1 MIFKLSLKNI
11 TKSLKD
17 YSIYFFTLVV
27 AVSIFYIFN
36 SLEAQKSILILS
48 ETKQDMIQS
57 IIEIMNY
64 LSVFVSII
72 LGFLIIYSNNFIIK
86 RRKKEIGLYLT
97 LGMSKRKV
105 STMLVI
111 ETIVIGFFSLIV
123 GLILGVFISQGLS
136 ILTAKLFEADLSNY
150 TFVFSEK
157 ALYKTIIY
165 FGLIFVLVMIFNII
179 TLTKYK
185 LINLLTATKQNE
197 KVKFRNKYTV
207 TISFILAIVLIAYA
221 YYLLFQGTLFMMDKK
236 TLTMII
242 SGSLGT
248 LLFFYSLSGFILT
261 ITKKIKKIYYKDLN
275 MFNLKQINN
284 QINTSVI
291 STTIISLMLL
301 LTIGI
306 LACSVTMTNA
316 FNNDIEENNQQDFTI
331 YSHNRYI
338 EGEYTNL
345 NQIITNKY
353 FKQEV
358 KEYTKYDIYNIKNL
372 TTINM
377 MTDQDKQKLKKKYG
391 NLIELNIQVMVI
403 KQSDYNNI
411 MNIQNKPKINIKED
425 EYLETTNIDTLIEYL
440 TPFYKNKNKINI
452 NINNNY
458 LTPATKEIISIAPE
472 NSSSNNNTGII
483 VVNDKYLKNQK
494 PIQSI
499 IIGNYKDNN
508 KEKREQNFLKGL
520 TTDNQ
525 TLLITT
531 KIDMVT
537 QSLGLKVMLIYIG
550 LYLGIIFAISS
561 VTVLA
566 ITELSTSSDN
576 KERYKIL
583 KELGASNKMI
593 NKALFTQIA
602 IIFILP
608 LSVAIFH
615 ATVGLT
621 EINSLI
627 KMLADIKVGKS
638 LLLTSIFIVLIYG
651 GYFLAT
657 YKISKRIIKE

>member
-57 IIEIMNY
+57 IIVIMNY

-111 ETIVIGFFSLIV
+111 ETIVIGLFSLLV

-136 ILTAKLFEADLSNY
+136 ILTAKLFEVNLSNY

-197 KVKFRNKYTV
+197 KVKFRNKYTI

-221 YYLLFQGTLFMMDKK
+221 YHLLFQGTLFMMDKK

-377 MTDQDKQKLKKKYG
+377 MTDQDKQQLKKKYG
-391 NLIELNIQVMVI
+391 NLIELNTQVMVI
-403 KQSDYNNI
+403 KQIDYNNI

-440 TPFYKNKNKINI
+440 TPFYKKQNKI

-458 LTPATKEIISIAPE
+458 LKPATKEIIKLAPE

-483 VVNDKYLKNQK
+483 VINDKYLKNQK

-508 KEKREQNFLKGL
+508 KEKREQNFLKSL
-520 TTDNQ
+520 TTENQ
-525 TLLITT
+525 NLLITT

-537 QSLGLKVMLIYIG
+537 QSLGLKVMLIYVG

-561 VTVLA
+561 VTILA

-608 LSVAIFH
+608 LAVALFH
-615 ATVGLT
+615 AAVGLT

-627 KMLADIKVGKS
+627 KMLADIKIGKS

-657 YKISKRIIKE
+657 YKISKRIIKD

>member
-1 MIFKLSLKNI
+1 
-11 TKSLKD
+11 
-17 YSIYFFTLVV
+17 
-27 AVSIFYIFN
+27 
-36 SLEAQKSILILS
+36 
-48 ETKQDMIQS
+48 
-57 IIEIMNY
+57 
-64 LSVFVSII
+64 
-72 LGFLIIYSNNFIIK
+72 
-86 RRKKEIGLYLT
+86 
-97 LGMSKRKV
+97 
-105 STMLVI
+105 
-111 ETIVIGFFSLIV
+111 
-123 GLILGVFISQGLS
+123 
-136 ILTAKLFEADLSNY
+136 
-150 TFVFSEK
+150 
-157 ALYKTIIY
+157 
-165 FGLIFVLVMIFNII
+165 MIFNII

-197 KVKFRNKYTV
+197 KVKFRNKYTI

-221 YYLLFQGTLFMMDKK
+221 YHLLFQGTLFMMDKK

-377 MTDQDKQKLKKKYG
+377 MTDQDKQQLKKKYG
-391 NLIELNIQVMVI
+391 NLIELNTQVMVI

-440 TPFYKNKNKINI
+440 TPFYKKQNKI

-458 LTPATKEIISIAPE
+458 LKPATKEIIKLAPE

-483 VVNDKYLKNQK
+483 VINDKYLKNQK

-508 KEKREQNFLKGL
+508 KEKREQNFLKSL
-520 TTDNQ
+520 TTENQ
-525 TLLITT
+525 NLLITT

-537 QSLGLKVMLIYIG
+537 QSLGLKVMLIYVG

-561 VTVLA
+561 VTILA

-608 LSVAIFH
+608 LAVALFH
-615 ATVGLT
+615 AAVGLT

-627 KMLADIKVGKS
+627 KMLADIKIGKS

-657 YKISKRIIKE
+657 YKISKRIIKD

>member
-57 IIEIMNY
+57 IIAIMNY

-111 ETIVIGFFSLIV
+111 ETIVIGLFSLLV

-136 ILTAKLFEADLSNY
+136 ILTAKLFEVNLSNY
-150 TFVFSEK
+150 TFIFSEK

-165 FGLIFVLVMIFNII
+165 FGLIFILVMIFNII

-185 LINLLTATKQNE
+185 LINLLTANKQNE
-197 KVKFRNKYTV
+197 KVKFRNKYTI

-221 YYLLFQGTLFMMDKK
+221 YHLLFQGTLFMMDKK

-242 SGSLGT
+242 SGSIGT

-377 MTDQDKQKLKKKYG
+377 MTDQDKQQLKKKYG
-391 NLIELNIQVMVI
+391 NLIELNTQVMVI

-440 TPFYKNKNKINI
+440 TPFYKKQTKI

-458 LTPATKEIISIAPE
+458 LKPATKEIIRLAPE
-472 NSSSNNNTGII
+472 NSSSNNNTVII

-508 KEKREQNFLKGL
+508 KEKREQNFLKSL
-520 TTDNQ
+520 TTENQ
-525 TLLITT
+525 NLVIAT

-537 QSLGLKVMLIYIG
+537 QSLGLKVMLIYVG

-602 IIFILP
+602 IIFLLP
-608 LSVAIFH
+608 LGVALFH
-615 ATVGLT
+615 AAVGLT

-638 LLLTSIFIVLIYG
+638 LLLTSIFIVLVYG

-657 YKISKRIIKE
+657 YKISKRIIKD

>member
-57 IIEIMNY
+57 IIIIMNY

-105 STMLVI
+105 STMLAI
-111 ETIVIGFFSLIV
+111 ETIVIGLFSLLV

-136 ILTAKLFEADLSNY
+136 ILTAKLFEVNLSNY
-150 TFVFSEK
+150 TFIFSEK
-157 ALYKTIIY
+157 SLYKTIIY
-165 FGLIFVLVMIFNII
+165 FGLIFILVMIFNII

-185 LINLLTATKQNE
+185 LINLLTANKQNE

-207 TISFILAIVLIAYA
+207 TISFILAIALIAYA
-221 YYLLFQGTLFMMDKK
+221 YHLLFQETLFMMDKK
-236 TLTMII
+236 TLIMII
-242 SGSLGT
+242 SGSIGT

-306 LACSVTMTNA
+306 LACSVTMTNV
-316 FNNDIEENNQQDFTI
+316 FNNDIENNNKQDFTI

-338 EGEYTNL
+338 ENEYTDL
-345 NQIITNKY
+345 NQIINNKD
-353 FKQEV
+353 FQKEV
-358 KEYTKYDIYNIKNL
+358 KEYTKYDIYNIKNI
-372 TTINM
+372 TTTTM
-377 MTDQDKQKLKKKYG
+377 MTEKDKQKLKKKYG
-391 NLIELNIQVMVI
+391 NILELNTKVMFI
-403 KQSDYNNI
+403 KQSDYNKI
-411 MNIQNKPKINIKED
+411 MNIQKEQPINIKEN

-440 TPFYKNKNKINI
+440 TPFYKNQNKINI
-452 NINNNY
+452 NDHY
-458 LTPATKEIISIAPE
+458 LKPATKEIINLAPE

-483 VVNDKYLKNQK
+483 VINDKYLKNQK
-494 PIQSI
+494 PVQTI

-525 TLLITT
+525 TLLIAT

-537 QSLGLKVMLIYIG
+537 QSLGLKVMLIYVG

-561 VTVLA
+561 VTILA

-583 KELGASNKMI
+583 KKLGASNKMI
-593 NKALFTQIA
+593 NKALFIQIV

-608 LSVAIFH
+608 LAVALFH
-615 ATVGLT
+615 AAVGLT
-621 EINSLI
+621 EINSLL
-627 KMLADIKVGKS
+627 KMFADIKIGKS

-657 YKISKRIIKE
+657 YKISKRIIK

>member
-57 IIEIMNY
+57 IIVIMNY

-111 ETIVIGFFSLIV
+111 ETIVIGLFSLLV

-150 TFVFSEK
+150 TFIFSEK

-165 FGLIFVLVMIFNII
+165 FGLIFILVMIFNII

-197 KVKFRNKYTV
+197 KVKFRNKYTI

-221 YYLLFQGTLFMMDKK
+221 YHLLFQGTLFMMDKK

-306 LACSVTMTNA
+306 LACSVTMTNV
-316 FNNDIEENNQQDFTI
+316 FNNDIENNNKQDFTI

-338 EGEYTNL
+338 ENEYTDL
-345 NQIITNKY
+345 NQIINNKD
-353 FKQEV
+353 FQKEV
-358 KEYTKYDIYNIKNL
+358 KEYTKYNIYNIKNI
-372 TTINM
+372 TTTTMI
-377 MTDQDKQKLKKKYG
+377 TEKDKQKLKKKYG
-391 NLIELNIQVMVI
+391 NILELNTKVMFI
-403 KQSDYNNI
+403 KQSDYNKI
-411 MNIQNKPKINIKED
+411 MNIQKEQPINIKEN

-440 TPFYKNKNKINI
+440 TPFYKNQNKINV
-452 NINNNY
+452 NNNY
-458 LTPATKEIISIAPE
+458 LKPATKEIINLAPE

-483 VVNDKYLKNQK
+483 VINDKYLKNQK
-494 PIQSI
+494 PIQTI

-508 KEKREQNFLKGL
+508 KEKREQNLLKSL
-520 TTDNQ
+520 TTENQ
-525 TLLITT
+525 NLLITT

-537 QSLGLKVMLIYIG
+537 QSLGLKVMLIYVG

-608 LSVAIFH
+608 LAVALFH
-615 ATVGLT
+615 AAVGLT

-627 KMLADIKVGKS
+627 KMLADIKIGKS

-657 YKISKRIIKE
+657 YKISKRIIKD

>member
-57 IIEIMNY
+57 IIVIMNY

-111 ETIVIGFFSLIV
+111 ETIVIGLFSLLV

-165 FGLIFVLVMIFNII
+165 FGLIFILVMIFNII

-197 KVKFRNKYTV
+197 KVKFRNKYTI

-221 YYLLFQGTLFMMDKK
+221 YHLLFQGTLFMMDKK

-377 MTDQDKQKLKKKYG
+377 MTDQDKQQLKKKYG
-391 NLIELNIQVMVI
+391 NLIELNTQVMVI

-440 TPFYKNKNKINI
+440 TPFYKKQNKI

-458 LTPATKEIISIAPE
+458 LKPATKEIIRLAPE

-494 PIQSI
+494 PIQTI

-508 KEKREQNFLKGL
+508 KEKREQNFLKSL
-520 TTDNQ
+520 TTENQ
-525 TLLITT
+525 NLLITT

-537 QSLGLKVMLIYIG
+537 QSLGLKVMLIYVG

-602 IIFILP
+602 IIFLLP
-608 LSVAIFH
+608 LGVALFHAIF
-615 ATVGLT
+615 GLT

-627 KMLADIKVGKS
+627 KMTADIKVEKS
-638 LLLTSIFIVLIYG
+638 LFLTSAFITLIYG

-657 YKISKRIIKE
+657 YKISKRIIKD

>member
-391 NLIELNIQVMVI
+391 NLIELNTQVMVI

-452 NINNNY
+452 NNNY
-458 LTPATKEIISIAPE
+458 LKPATKEIISLAPE

>member
-1 MIFKLSLKNI
+1 
-11 TKSLKD
+11 
-17 YSIYFFTLVV
+17 
-27 AVSIFYIFN
+27 
-36 SLEAQKSILILS
+36 
-48 ETKQDMIQS
+48 
-57 IIEIMNY
+57 MNY

-111 ETIVIGFFSLIV
+111 ETIVIGLFSLIV
-123 GLILGVFISQGLS
+123 GLILGVFISQGQS
-136 ILTAKLFEADLSNY
+136 ILTAKLFEVNLSNY

-165 FGLIFVLVMIFNII
+165 FGLTFILVMIFNII

-197 KVKFRNKYTV
+197 KVRFRNKYTV

-221 YYLLFQGTLFMMDKK
+221 YHLLFQETLFMMDKK

-306 LACSVTMTNA
+306 LACSVTMTNV
-316 FNNDIEENNQQDFTI
+316 FNNDIENNNKQDFTM

-391 NLIELNIQVMVI
+391 NLIELNTQVMVI

-440 TPFYKNKNKINI
+440 TPFYKNQNKI

-458 LTPATKEIISIAPE
+458 LKPATKEIINLAPE

-483 VVNDKYLKNQK
+483 VINDKYLKNQK
-494 PIQSI
+494 PIQTI

-608 LSVAIFH
+608 LAVAIFH

-638 LLLTSIFIVLIYG
+638 LLLTSIFIVLVYG

-657 YKISKRIIKE
+657 YKISKRIIKD

>member
-57 IIEIMNY
+57 IIAIMNY
-64 LSVFVSII
+64 LSVFVSIV

-111 ETIVIGFFSLIV
+111 ETIVIGLFSLIV

-136 ILTAKLFEADLSNY
+136 ILTAKLFEVNLSNY
-150 TFVFSEK
+150 TFIFSEK

-165 FGLIFVLVMIFNII
+165 FGLIFILVMIFNII

-185 LINLLTATKQNE
+185 LINLLTANKQNE

-221 YYLLFQGTLFMMDKK
+221 YHLLFQGTLFMMDKK

-261 ITKKIKKIYYKDLN
+261 ITKKIKKVYYKDLN

-358 KEYTKYDIYNIKNL
+358 KEYTKYNIYNIKNL

-377 MTDQDKQKLKKKYG
+377 MTDQDKQQLKKKYG
-391 NLIELNIQVMVI
+391 NLIELNTQVMVI

-440 TPFYKNKNKINI
+440 TPFYKNQNKINI
-452 NINNNY
+452 NDNY
-458 LTPATKEIISIAPE
+458 LKPATKEIINLAPE

-508 KEKREQNFLKGL
+508 KEKREQNLLKSL
-520 TTDNQ
+520 TTENQ

-537 QSLGLKVMLIYIG
+537 QSLGLKVMLIYVG

-608 LSVAIFH
+608 LAVALFH
-615 ATVGLT
+615 AAVGLT

-627 KMLADIKVGKS
+627 KMLADIKIGKS

-657 YKISKRIIKE
+657 YKISKRIIKD

>member
-57 IIEIMNY
+57 IIVIMNY

-111 ETIVIGFFSLIV
+111 ETIVIGLFSLLV

-136 ILTAKLFEADLSNY
+136 ILTAKLFEVNLSNY
-150 TFVFSEK
+150 TFIFSEK

-165 FGLIFVLVMIFNII
+165 FGLIFILVMIFNII

-197 KVKFRNKYTV
+197 KVKFRNKYTI

-221 YYLLFQGTLFMMDKK
+221 YHLLFQGTLFMMDKK

-377 MTDQDKQKLKKKYG
+377 MTDQDKQQLKKKYG
-391 NLIELNIQVMVI
+391 NILELNTQVMVI

-440 TPFYKNKNKINI
+440 TPFYKKQNKI

-458 LTPATKEIISIAPE
+458 LKPATKEIIRLAPE

-483 VVNDKYLKNQK
+483 VINDKYLKNQK
-494 PIQSI
+494 PIQTI

-508 KEKREQNFLKGL
+508 KEKREQNFLKSL
-520 TTDNQ
+520 TTENQ
-525 TLLITT
+525 NLLITT

-537 QSLGLKVMLIYIG
+537 QSLGLKVMLIYVG

-608 LSVAIFH
+608 LAVALFH
-615 ATVGLT
+615 AAVGLT

-627 KMLADIKVGKS
+627 KMTADIKIGKS

-657 YKISKRIIKE
+657 YKISKRIIKD

>member
-57 IIEIMNY
+57 IIIIMNY

-111 ETIVIGFFSLIV
+111 ETIVIGLFSLLV

-136 ILTAKLFEADLSNY
+136 ILTAKLFEVNLSNY
-150 TFVFSEK
+150 TFIFSEK
-157 ALYKTIIY
+157 ALYKTIVY
-165 FGLIFVLVMIFNII
+165 FGLIFILVMVFNII

-185 LINLLTATKQNE
+185 LINLLTENKQNE

-207 TISFILAIVLIAYA
+207 TISFILSIGLISYA
-221 YYLLFQGTLFMMDKK
+221 YHLLFKGTLFMMDKK

-242 SGSLGT
+242 SGSIGT

-306 LACSVTMTNA
+306 LSCSVTLTNA
-316 FNNDIEENNQQDFTI
+316 FNNDIENNNKQDFTI

-338 EGEYTNL
+338 ENEYTDL
-345 NQIITNKY
+345 NQIINNKD
-353 FKQEV
+353 FQKEV
-358 KEYTKYDIYNIKNL
+358 KEYTKYDIYNIKNI
-372 TTINM
+372 TTTTM
-377 MTDQDKQKLKKKYG
+377 MTEKDKQKLKKKYG
-391 NLIELNIQVMVI
+391 NILELNTKVMFI

-411 MNIQNKPKINIKED
+411 INIQKEQPINIKEN

-440 TPFYKNKNKINI
+440 TPFYKNQNKINI
-452 NINNNY
+452 NGNY
-458 LTPATKEIISIAPE
+458 LKPATKEIINLAPE

-483 VVNDKYLKNQK
+483 VINDKYLKTQK
-494 PIQSI
+494 PVQTI

-508 KEKREQNFLKGL
+508 KEKREQNLLKSL
-520 TTDNQ
+520 TTENQ
-525 TLLITT
+525 NLLITT

-537 QSLGLKVMLIYIG
+537 QSLGLKVMLIYVG

-608 LSVAIFH
+608 LAVALFH
-615 ATVGLT
+615 AAVGLT

-627 KMLADIKVGKS
+627 KMLADIKIGKS

-657 YKISKRIIKE
+657 YKISKRIIKD

>member
-57 IIEIMNY
+57 IIVIMNY

-111 ETIVIGFFSLIV
+111 ETIVIGLFSLIV

-197 KVKFRNKYTV
+197 KVKFRNKYTI

-221 YYLLFQGTLFMMDKK
+221 YHLLFQGTLFMMDKK

-377 MTDQDKQKLKKKYG
+377 MTDQDKQQLKKKYG
-391 NLIELNIQVMVI
+391 NILELNTQVMVI

-411 MNIQNKPKINIKED
+411 MNIQNKPKINIKEN

-440 TPFYKNKNKINI
+440 TPFYKNQNKI

-458 LTPATKEIISIAPE
+458 LKPATKEIIRLAPE

-483 VVNDKYLKNQK
+483 VINDKYLKNQK

-508 KEKREQNFLKGL
+508 KEKREQNFLKSL
-520 TTDNQ
+520 TTENQ
-525 TLLITT
+525 NLLITT

-537 QSLGLKVMLIYIG
+537 QSLGLKVMLIYVG

-602 IIFILP
+602 IIFLLP
-608 LSVAIFH
+608 LGVALFHAIF
-615 ATVGLT
+615 GLT

-627 KMLADIKVGKS
+627 KMTADIKIGKS

-657 YKISKRIIKE
+657 YKISKRIIKD

>member
-57 IIEIMNY
+57 IIVIMNY

-111 ETIVIGFFSLIV
+111 ETIVIGLFSLLV

-136 ILTAKLFEADLSNY
+136 ILTAKLFEVNLSNY
-150 TFVFSEK
+150 TFIFSEK

-197 KVKFRNKYTV
+197 KVKFRNKYTI

-221 YYLLFQGTLFMMDKK
+221 YHLLFQGTLFMMDKK

-242 SGSLGT
+242 SGSIGT

-316 FNNDIEENNQQDFTI
+316 FNNDIEKNNKQDFTI

-377 MTDQDKQKLKKKYG
+377 MTDQDKQQLKKKYG
-391 NLIELNIQVMVI
+391 NLIELNTQVMVI

-440 TPFYKNKNKINI
+440 TPFYKKQNKI

-458 LTPATKEIISIAPE
+458 LKPATKEIINLAPE

-483 VVNDKYLKNQK
+483 VINDKYLKNQK
-494 PIQSI
+494 PVQTI

-508 KEKREQNFLKGL
+508 KEKREQNLLKSL
-520 TTDNQ
+520 TTENQ
-525 TLLITT
+525 NLLITT

-537 QSLGLKVMLIYIG
+537 QSLGLKVMLIYVG

-608 LSVAIFH
+608 LAVALFH

-627 KMLADIKVGKS
+627 KMLADIKIGKS
-638 LLLTSIFIVLIYG
+638 LLLTSIFIVLVYG

-657 YKISKRIIKE
+657 YKISKRIIKD

>member
-57 IIEIMNY
+57 IIAIMNY

-72 LGFLIIYSNNFIIK
+72 LGFLIIYSNNFIVK

-111 ETIVIGFFSLIV
+111 ETIIIGLFSLLV

-150 TFVFSEK
+150 TFIFSEK

-197 KVKFRNKYTV
+197 KVKFRNKYTI

-221 YYLLFQGTLFMMDKK
+221 YHLLFQGTLFMMDKK

-377 MTDQDKQKLKKKYG
+377 MTDQDKQQLKKKYG
-391 NLIELNIQVMVI
+391 NLIELNTQVMVI

-440 TPFYKNKNKINI
+440 TPFYKKQNKI

-458 LTPATKEIISIAPE
+458 LKPATKEIIRLAPE
-472 NSSSNNNTGII
+472 NSSSNNNTVII

-508 KEKREQNFLKGL
+508 KEKREQNFLKSL
-520 TTDNQ
+520 TTENQ
-525 TLLITT
+525 NLVIAT

-608 LSVAIFH
+608 LAVALFH
-615 ATVGLT
+615 AAVGLT

-627 KMLADIKVGKS
+627 KMLANIKVGKS
-638 LLLTSIFIVLIYG
+638 LLLTSIFIVLVYG

-657 YKISKRIIKE
+657 YKISKRIIKD

>member
-1 MIFKLSLKNI
+1 
-11 TKSLKD
+11 
-17 YSIYFFTLVV
+17 
-27 AVSIFYIFN
+27 
-36 SLEAQKSILILS
+36 
-48 ETKQDMIQS
+48 MIQS
-57 IIEIMNY
+57 IIVIMNY

-111 ETIVIGFFSLIV
+111 ETIVIGLFSLIV

-197 KVKFRNKYTV
+197 KVKFRNKYTI

-221 YYLLFQGTLFMMDKK
+221 YHLLFQGTLFMMDKK

-306 LACSVTMTNA
+306 LACSVTLTNA
-316 FNNDIEENNQQDFTI
+316 FNNDIENNNKQDFTI

-338 EGEYTNL
+338 ENEYTDL
-345 NQIITNKY
+345 NQIINNKD
-353 FKQEV
+353 FQKEV
-358 KEYTKYDIYNIKNL
+358 KEYTKYDIYNIKNI
-372 TTINM
+372 TTTTM
-377 MTDQDKQKLKKKYG
+377 MTEKDKQKLKKKYG
-391 NLIELNIQVMVI
+391 NILELNTKVMFI

-411 MNIQNKPKINIKED
+411 INIQKEQPINIKEN

-440 TPFYKNKNKINI
+440 TPFYKKQNKI

-458 LTPATKEIISIAPE
+458 LKPATKEIIRLAPE

-483 VVNDKYLKNQK
+483 VINDKYLKNQK
-494 PIQSI
+494 PIQTI

-508 KEKREQNFLKGL
+508 KEKREQNFLKSL
-520 TTDNQ
+520 TTENQ
-525 TLLITT
+525 NLLITT

-537 QSLGLKVMLIYIG
+537 QSLGLKVMLIYVG

-561 VTVLA
+561 VTILA

-608 LSVAIFH
+608 LAVALFH
-615 ATVGLT
+615 AAVGLT

-627 KMLADIKVGKS
+627 KMLADIKIGKS

-657 YKISKRIIKE
+657 YKISKRIIKD

>member
-57 IIEIMNY
+57 IIAIMNY

-111 ETIVIGFFSLIV
+111 ETIVIGLFSLIV

-165 FGLIFVLVMIFNII
+165 FGLTFILVMIFNII

-221 YYLLFQGTLFMMDKK
+221 YHLLFQGTLFMMDKK

-306 LACSVTMTNA
+306 LACSVTMTNV
-316 FNNDIEENNQQDFTI
+316 FNNDIENNNKQDFTI

-338 EGEYTNL
+338 EDEYTDL
-345 NQIITNKY
+345 NQIINNKD
-353 FKQEV
+353 FRKEV
-358 KEYTKYDIYNIKNL
+358 KEYTKYDIYNIKNI
-372 TTINM
+372 TTTTM
-377 MTDQDKQKLKKKYG
+377 MTEKDKQKLKKKYG
-391 NLIELNIQVMVI
+391 NILELNTKVMFI
-403 KQSDYNNI
+403 KQSDYNKI
-411 MNIQNKPKINIKED
+411 MNIQKEQPINIKEN

-440 TPFYKNKNKINI
+440 TPFYKNQNKINV
-452 NINNNY
+452 NNNY
-458 LTPATKEIISIAPE
+458 LKPATKEIINLAPE

-483 VVNDKYLKNQK
+483 VINDKYLKNQK
-494 PIQSI
+494 PVQTI

-537 QSLGLKVMLIYIG
+537 QSLGLKVMLIYVG

-561 VTVLA
+561 VTILA

-583 KELGASNKMI
+583 KKLGASNKMI
-593 NKALFTQIA
+593 NKALFIQIA

-608 LSVAIFH
+608 LALALFH
-615 ATVGLT
+615 AAVGLT
-621 EINSLI
+621 EINSLL
-627 KMLADIKVGKS
+627 KMFADIKIGKS

-657 YKISKRIIKE
+657 YKISKRIIKD

>member
-57 IIEIMNY
+57 IIIIMNY

-111 ETIVIGFFSLIV
+111 ETIVIGLFSLLV

-136 ILTAKLFEADLSNY
+136 ILTAKLFEVNLSNY
-150 TFVFSEK
+150 TFMFSEK

-165 FGLIFVLVMIFNII
+165 FGLIFILVMIFNII

-185 LINLLTATKQNE
+185 LINLLTANKQNE

-207 TISFILAIVLIAYA
+207 TISFILAISLIAYA
-221 YYLLFQGTLFMMDKK
+221 YHLLFQGTLFMMDKK

-242 SGSLGT
+242 SGSIGT

-306 LACSVTMTNA
+306 LACSVTMTNV
-316 FNNDIEENNQQDFTI
+316 FNNDIENNNKQDFTI

-338 EGEYTNL
+338 ENEYTDL
-345 NQIITNKY
+345 NQIINNKD
-353 FKQEV
+353 FQKEV
-358 KEYTKYDIYNIKNL
+358 KEYTKYDIYNIKNI
-372 TTINM
+372 TTTTM
-377 MTDQDKQKLKKKYG
+377 MTEKDKQNLKKKYG
-391 NLIELNIQVMVI
+391 NILELNTKVMFI
-403 KQSDYNNI
+403 KQSDYNKI
-411 MNIQNKPKINIKED
+411 MNIQKEQPINIKEN

-440 TPFYKNKNKINI
+440 TPFYKNQNKI

-458 LTPATKEIISIAPE
+458 LKPATKEIINLAPE

-483 VVNDKYLKNQK
+483 VINDKYLKNQK
-494 PIQSI
+494 PVQTI

-525 TLLITT
+525 TLLIAT

-537 QSLGLKVMLIYIG
+537 QSLGLKVMLIYVG

-561 VTVLA
+561 VTILA

-583 KELGASNKMI
+583 KKLGASNKMI
-593 NKALFTQIA
+593 NKALFIQIA

-608 LSVAIFH
+608 LAVALFH
-615 ATVGLT
+615 AAVGLT
-621 EINSLI
+621 EINSLL
-627 KMLADIKVGKS
+627 KMFADIKIGKS

>member
-57 IIEIMNY
+57 IIAIMNY

-111 ETIVIGFFSLIV
+111 ETIVIGLFSLIV

-185 LINLLTATKQNE
+185 LINLLTENKQNE
-197 KVKFRNKYTV
+197 KVKFRNKYTI

-221 YYLLFQGTLFMMDKK
+221 YHLLFQGTLFMMDKK

-306 LACSVTMTNA
+306 LSCSVTLTNA
-316 FNNDIEENNQQDFTI
+316 FNNDIEKNNKQDFTI

-338 EGEYTNL
+338 EDEYTDL
-345 NQIITNKY
+345 NQIIKNKD
-353 FKQEV
+353 FQKEV
-358 KEYTKYDIYNIKNL
+358 KEYTKYNIYNIKNI
-372 TTINM
+372 TTTTM
-377 MTDQDKQKLKKKYG
+377 MTEKDKQKLKKKYG
-391 NLIELNIQVMVI
+391 NILELNTKVMFI

-411 MNIQNKPKINIKED
+411 INIQKEQPINIKEN

-440 TPFYKNKNKINI
+440 TPFYKNQNKINI
-452 NINNNY
+452 NDNY
-458 LTPATKEIISIAPE
+458 LKPATKEIINLAPE

-483 VVNDKYLKNQK
+483 VINDKYLKNQK
-494 PIQSI
+494 PVQTI

-508 KEKREQNFLKGL
+508 KEKREQNLLKSL
-520 TTDNQ
+520 TTENQ
-525 TLLITT
+525 NLLITT

-608 LSVAIFH
+608 LAVALFH
-615 ATVGLT
+615 AAVGLT

-627 KMLADIKVGKS
+627 KMLADIKIGKS

-657 YKISKRIIKE
+657 YKISKRIIKD

>member
-57 IIEIMNY
+57 IIAIMNY

-111 ETIVIGFFSLIV
+111 ETIVIGLFSLIV

-165 FGLIFVLVMIFNII
+165 FGLTFILVMIFNII

-221 YYLLFQGTLFMMDKK
+221 YHLLFQGTLFMMDKK

-306 LACSVTMTNA
+306 LACSVTMTNV
-316 FNNDIEENNQQDFTI
+316 FNNDIENNNKQDFTI

-338 EGEYTNL
+338 ENEYTDL
-345 NQIITNKY
+345 NQIINNKD
-353 FKQEV
+353 FQKEV

-391 NLIELNIQVMVI
+391 NLIELNTQVMVI

-440 TPFYKNKNKINI
+440 TPFYKNQNKI

-458 LTPATKEIISIAPE
+458 LKPATKEIINLAPE

-483 VVNDKYLKNQK
+483 VINDKYLKNQK
-494 PIQSI
+494 PIQTI

-537 QSLGLKVMLIYIG
+537 QSLGLKVMLIYVG

-561 VTVLA
+561 VTILA

-583 KELGASNKMI
+583 KKLGASNKMI
-593 NKALFTQIA
+593 NKALFIQIV

-608 LSVAIFH
+608 LAVALFH
-615 ATVGLT
+615 AAVGLT
-621 EINSLI
+621 EINSLL
-627 KMLADIKVGKS
+627 KMFADIKIGKS

-657 YKISKRIIKE
+657 YKISKRIIK

>member
-57 IIEIMNY
+57 IIAIMNY

-111 ETIVIGFFSLIV
+111 ETIVIGLFSLLV

-136 ILTAKLFEADLSNY
+136 ILTAKLFEVNLSNY
-150 TFVFSEK
+150 TFIFSEK

-165 FGLIFVLVMIFNII
+165 FGLIFILVMIFNII

-185 LINLLTATKQNE
+185 LINLLTANKQNE
-197 KVKFRNKYTV
+197 KVKFRNKYLV

-221 YYLLFQGTLFMMDKK
+221 YHLLFKGTLFMMDKK

-242 SGSLGT
+242 SGSIGT

-261 ITKKIKKIYYKDLN
+261 ITKKIQKIYYKDLN

-306 LACSVTMTNA
+306 LSCSVTLTNA
-316 FNNDIEENNQQDFTI
+316 FNNDIEKNNKQDFTI

-338 EGEYTNL
+338 EDEYTDL
-345 NQIITNKY
+345 NQIIKNKD
-353 FKQEV
+353 FQKKV
-358 KEYTKYDIYNIKNL
+358 KEYTKYNIYNIKNI
-372 TTINM
+372 TTTTM
-377 MTDQDKQKLKKKYG
+377 MTEKDKQKLKKKYG
-391 NLIELNIQVMVI
+391 NILELNTKVMFI

-411 MNIQNKPKINIKED
+411 INIQKEQPINIKEN

-440 TPFYKNKNKINI
+440 TPFYKNQNKI

-458 LTPATKEIISIAPE
+458 LKPATKEIINLAPE

-483 VVNDKYLKNQK
+483 VINDKYLKNQK
-494 PIQSI
+494 PVQTI

-537 QSLGLKVMLIYIG
+537 QSLGLKVMLIYVG

-583 KELGASNKMI
+583 KKLGASNKMI
-593 NKALFTQIA
+593 NKALFIQIA

-608 LSVAIFH
+608 LAVALFH
-615 ATVGLT
+615 AAVGLT

-627 KMLADIKVGKS
+627 KMLADIKIGKS
-638 LLLTSIFIVLIYG
+638 LLLTSIFIVLVYG

-657 YKISKRIIKE
+657 YKISKRIIKD

>member
-57 IIEIMNY
+57 IIAIMNY

-111 ETIVIGFFSLIV
+111 ETIVIGLFSLIV

-165 FGLIFVLVMIFNII
+165 FGLTFILVMIFNII

-221 YYLLFQGTLFMMDKK
+221 YHLLFQGTLFMMDKK

-306 LACSVTMTNA
+306 LACSVTMTNV
-316 FNNDIEENNQQDFTI
+316 FNNDIENNNKQDFTI

-338 EGEYTNL
+338 ENEYTDL
-345 NQIITNKY
+345 NQIINNKD
-353 FKQEV
+353 FQKEV

-391 NLIELNIQVMVI
+391 NLIELNTQVMVI

-440 TPFYKNKNKINI
+440 TPFYKNQNKI

-458 LTPATKEIISIAPE
+458 LKPATKEIINLAPE

-483 VVNDKYLKNQK
+483 VINDKYLKNQK
-494 PIQSI
+494 PVQTI

-508 KEKREQNFLKGL
+508 KEKREQNLLKSL

-537 QSLGLKVMLIYIG
+537 QSLGLKVMLIYVG
-550 LYLGIIFAISS
+550 LYLGLIFAISS
-561 VTVLA
+561 VTILA

-593 NKALFTQIA
+593 NKALFIQIA

-608 LSVAIFH
+608 LAVALFH
-615 ATVGLT
+615 AAVGLT
-621 EINSLI
+621 EINSLL
-627 KMLADIKVGKS
+627 KMFADIKIGKS

-657 YKISKRIIKE
+657 YKISKRIIKD

>member
-17 YSIYFFTLVV
+17 YSIYFFTIVV

-57 IIEIMNY
+57 IIVIMNY

-111 ETIVIGFFSLIV
+111 ETIVIGLFSLLV

-136 ILTAKLFEADLSNY
+136 ILTAKLFEVNLSNY

-197 KVKFRNKYTV
+197 KVKFRNKYTI

-221 YYLLFQGTLFMMDKK
+221 YHLLFQGTLFMMDKK

-377 MTDQDKQKLKKKYG
+377 MTDQDKQQLKKKYG
-391 NLIELNIQVMVI
+391 NLIELNTQVMVI

-440 TPFYKNKNKINI
+440 TPFYKKQNKI

-458 LTPATKEIISIAPE
+458 LKPATKEIIKLAPE

-483 VVNDKYLKNQK
+483 VINDKYLKNQK

-508 KEKREQNFLKGL
+508 KEKREQNFLKSL
-520 TTDNQ
+520 TTENQ
-525 TLLITT
+525 NLLITT

-537 QSLGLKVMLIYIG
+537 QSLGLKVMLIYVG

-561 VTVLA
+561 VTILA

-608 LSVAIFH
+608 LAVALFH
-615 ATVGLT
+615 AAVGLT

-627 KMLADIKVGKS
+627 KMLADIKIGKS

-657 YKISKRIIKE
+657 YKISKRIIKD

>member
-57 IIEIMNY
+57 IIVIMNY

-111 ETIVIGFFSLIV
+111 ETIVIGLFSLLV

-136 ILTAKLFEADLSNY
+136 ILTAKLFEVNLSNY

-179 TLTKYK
+179 TITKYK

-197 KVKFRNKYTV
+197 KVKFRNKYTI

-221 YYLLFQGTLFMMDKK
+221 YHLLFQGTLFMMDKK

-377 MTDQDKQKLKKKYG
+377 MTDQDKQQLKKKYG
-391 NLIELNIQVMVI
+391 NLIELNTQVMVI

-440 TPFYKNKNKINI
+440 TPFYKKQNKI

-458 LTPATKEIISIAPE
+458 LKPATKEIIKLAPE

-483 VVNDKYLKNQK
+483 VINDKYLKNQK

-508 KEKREQNFLKGL
+508 KEKREQNFLKSL
-520 TTDNQ
+520 TTENQ
-525 TLLITT
+525 NLLITT

-537 QSLGLKVMLIYIG
+537 QSLGLKVMLIYVG

-561 VTVLA
+561 VTILA

-608 LSVAIFH
+608 LAVALFH
-615 ATVGLT
+615 AAVGLT

-627 KMLADIKVGKS
+627 KMLADIKIGKS

-657 YKISKRIIKE
+657 YKISKRIIKD

>member
-57 IIEIMNY
+57 IIVIMNY

-111 ETIVIGFFSLIV
+111 ETIVIGLFSLLV

-136 ILTAKLFEADLSNY
+136 ILTAKLFEVNLSNY
-150 TFVFSEK
+150 TFIFSEK

-185 LINLLTATKQNE
+185 LINLLTENKQNE

-207 TISFILAIVLIAYA
+207 TISFILSIGLITYA
-221 YYLLFQGTLFMMDKK
+221 YHLLFQGTLFMMDKK

-242 SGSLGT
+242 SGSIGT

-306 LACSVTMTNA
+306 LACSVTMTNV
-316 FNNDIEENNQQDFTI
+316 FNNDIENNNKQDFTI

-338 EGEYTNL
+338 ENEYTDL
-345 NQIITNKY
+345 NQIINNKD
-353 FKQEV
+353 FQKEV
-358 KEYTKYDIYNIKNL
+358 KEYTKYNIYNTKNI
-372 TTINM
+372 TTTTMI
-377 MTDQDKQKLKKKYG
+377 TEKDKQKLKKKYG
-391 NLIELNIQVMVI
+391 NILELNTKVMFI
-403 KQSDYNNI
+403 KQSDYNKI
-411 MNIQNKPKINIKED
+411 MNIQKEQPINIKED

-440 TPFYKNKNKINI
+440 TPFYKKQNKI

-458 LTPATKEIISIAPE
+458 LKPATKEIINLAPE

-483 VVNDKYLKNQK
+483 VINDKYLKNQK
-494 PIQSI
+494 PVQTI

-508 KEKREQNFLKGL
+508 KEKREQNLLKSL
-520 TTDNQ
+520 TTENQ
-525 TLLITT
+525 NLLITT

-537 QSLGLKVMLIYIG
+537 QSLGLKVMLIYVG

-602 IIFILP
+602 IIFIFP
-608 LSVAIFH
+608 LAVALFH
-615 ATVGLT
+615 AAVGLT
-621 EINSLI
+621 EINSLL
-627 KMLADIKVGKS
+627 KMFADIKIGKS

>member
-57 IIEIMNY
+57 IIVIMNY

-72 LGFLIIYSNNFIIK
+72 LGFLIIYSSNFIIK

-111 ETIVIGFFSLIV
+111 ETIVIGLFSLIV

-165 FGLIFVLVMIFNII
+165 FGLIFVLVMFFNII

-197 KVKFRNKYTV
+197 KVKFRNKYTI

-221 YYLLFQGTLFMMDKK
+221 YHLLFQGTLFMMDKK

-306 LACSVTMTNA
+306 LSCSVTMTNA

-377 MTDQDKQKLKKKYG
+377 MTDQDKQQLKKKYG
-391 NLIELNIQVMVI
+391 NLIELNTQVMVI

-411 MNIQNKPKINIKED
+411 MNIQNKPKINIKEN

-440 TPFYKNKNKINI
+440 TPFYKNQNKINI
-452 NINNNY
+452 NDNY
-458 LTPATKEIISIAPE
+458 LKPATKEIINLAPE

-494 PIQSI
+494 PIQTI

-508 KEKREQNFLKGL
+508 KEKREQNFLKSL
-520 TTDNQ
+520 TTENQ
-525 TLLITT
+525 NLLITT

-537 QSLGLKVMLIYIG
+537 QSLGLKVMLIYVG

-608 LSVAIFH
+608 LAVALFH
-615 ATVGLT
+615 AAVGLT

-627 KMLADIKVGKS
+627 KMLADIKIGKS

-657 YKISKRIIKE
+657 YKISKRIIKD

>member
-1 MIFKLSLKNI
+1 MIFKLSLKKI

-57 IIEIMNY
+57 IIVIMNY

-111 ETIVIGFFSLIV
+111 ETIVLGLFSLLV

-136 ILTAKLFEADLSNY
+136 ILTAKLFEVNLSNY

-197 KVKFRNKYTV
+197 KVKFRNKYTI

-221 YYLLFQGTLFMMDKK
+221 YHLLFQGTLFMMDKK

-377 MTDQDKQKLKKKYG
+377 MTDQDKQQLKKKYG
-391 NLIELNIQVMVI
+391 NLIELNTQVMVI

-440 TPFYKNKNKINI
+440 TPFYKKQNKI

-458 LTPATKEIISIAPE
+458 LKPATKEIIKLAPE

-483 VVNDKYLKNQK
+483 VINDKYLKNQK

-508 KEKREQNFLKGL
+508 KEKREQNFLKSL
-520 TTDNQ
+520 TTENQ
-525 TLLITT
+525 NLLITT

-537 QSLGLKVMLIYIG
+537 QSLGLKVMLIYVG

-561 VTVLA
+561 VTILA

-608 LSVAIFH
+608 LAVALFH
-615 ATVGLT
+615 AAVGLT

-627 KMLADIKVGKS
+627 KMLADIKIGKS

-657 YKISKRIIKE
+657 YKISKRIIKD

>member
-57 IIEIMNY
+57 IIVIMNY

-111 ETIVIGFFSLIV
+111 ETIVIGLFSLIV

-197 KVKFRNKYTV
+197 KVKFRNKYTI

-221 YYLLFQGTLFMMDKK
+221 YHLLFQGTLFMMDKK

-306 LACSVTMTNA
+306 LACSVTLTNA
-316 FNNDIEENNQQDFTI
+316 FNNDIENNNKQDFTI

-338 EGEYTNL
+338 ENEYTDL
-345 NQIITNKY
+345 NQIINNKD
-353 FKQEV
+353 FQKEV
-358 KEYTKYDIYNIKNL
+358 KEYTKYDIYNIKNI
-372 TTINM
+372 TTTTM
-377 MTDQDKQKLKKKYG
+377 MTEKDKQKLKKKYG
-391 NLIELNIQVMVI
+391 NILELNTKVMFI

-411 MNIQNKPKINIKED
+411 INIQKEQPINIKEN

-440 TPFYKNKNKINI
+440 TPFYKKQNKI

-458 LTPATKEIISIAPE
+458 LKPATKEIIRLAPE

-483 VVNDKYLKNQK
+483 VINDKYLKNQK
-494 PIQSI
+494 PIQTI

-508 KEKREQNFLKGL
+508 KEKREQNFLKSL
-520 TTDNQ
+520 TTENQ
-525 TLLITT
+525 NLLITT

-537 QSLGLKVMLIYIG
+537 QSLGLKVMLIYVG

-561 VTVLA
+561 VTILA

-608 LSVAIFH
+608 LAVALFH
-615 ATVGLT
+615 AAVGLT

-627 KMLADIKVGKS
+627 KMLADIKIGKS

-657 YKISKRIIKE
+657 YKISKRIIKD

>member
-57 IIEIMNY
+57 IIAIMNY

-111 ETIVIGFFSLIV
+111 ETIVIGLFSLIV

-165 FGLIFVLVMIFNII
+165 FGLTFILVMIFNII

-221 YYLLFQGTLFMMDKK
+221 YHLLFQGTLFMMDKK

-316 FNNDIEENNQQDFTI
+316 FNNDIEENNQQDFTM

-391 NLIELNIQVMVI
+391 NLIELNTQVMVI

-440 TPFYKNKNKINI
+440 TPFYKNQNKI

-458 LTPATKEIISIAPE
+458 LKPATKEIINLAPE

-483 VVNDKYLKNQK
+483 VINDKYLKNQK
-494 PIQSI
+494 PVQTI

-508 KEKREQNFLKGL
+508 KEKREQNLLKSL

-537 QSLGLKVMLIYIG
+537 QSLGLKVMLIYVG

-561 VTVLA
+561 VTILA

-583 KELGASNKMI
+583 KKLGASNKMI
-593 NKALFTQIA
+593 NKALFIQIV

-608 LSVAIFH
+608 LAVALFH
-615 ATVGLT
+615 AAVGLT
-621 EINSLI
+621 EINSLL
-627 KMLADIKVGKS
+627 KMFADIKIGKS

-657 YKISKRIIKE
+657 YKISKRIIKD

>member
-57 IIEIMNY
+57 IIAIMNY

-111 ETIVIGFFSLIV
+111 ETIVIGLFSLLV

-136 ILTAKLFEADLSNY
+136 ILTAKLFEVNLSNY

-185 LINLLTATKQNE
+185 LINLLTENKQNE
-197 KVKFRNKYTV
+197 KVKFRNKYTI

-221 YYLLFQGTLFMMDKK
+221 YHLLFQGTLFMMDKK

-316 FNNDIEENNQQDFTI
+316 FNNDIEENNKQDFTI

-338 EGEYTNL
+338 EDEYTDL
-345 NQIITNKY
+345 NQIIKNKD
-353 FKQEV
+353 FQKEV
-358 KEYTKYDIYNIKNL
+358 KEYTKYNIYNIKNI
-372 TTINM
+372 TTTTM
-377 MTDQDKQKLKKKYG
+377 MT
-391 NLIELNIQVMVI
+391 E
-403 KQSDYNNI
+403 
-411 MNIQNKPKINIKED
+411 
-425 EYLETTNIDTLIEYL
+425 
-440 TPFYKNKNKINI
+440 
-452 NINNNY
+452 
-458 LTPATKEIISIAPE
+458 
-472 NSSSNNNTGII
+472 
-483 VVNDKYLKNQK
+483 
-494 PIQSI
+494 
-499 IIGNYKDNN
+499 
-508 KEKREQNFLKGL
+508 
-520 TTDNQ
+520 
-525 TLLITT
+525 
-531 KIDMVT
+531 
-537 QSLGLKVMLIYIG
+537 
-550 LYLGIIFAISS
+550 
-561 VTVLA
+561 
-566 ITELSTSSDN
+566 
-576 KERYKIL
+576 
-583 KELGASNKMI
+583 
-593 NKALFTQIA
+593 
-602 IIFILP
+602 
-608 LSVAIFH
+608 
-615 ATVGLT
+615 
-621 EINSLI
+621 
-627 KMLADIKVGKS
+627 
-638 LLLTSIFIVLIYG
+638 
-651 GYFLAT
+651 
-657 YKISKRIIKE
+657 

>member
-57 IIEIMNY
+57 IIVIMNY

-111 ETIVIGFFSLIV
+111 ETIVIGLFSLLV

-136 ILTAKLFEADLSNY
+136 ILTAKLFEVNLSNY

-197 KVKFRNKYTV
+197 KVKFRNKYTI

-221 YYLLFQGTLFMMDKK
+221 YHLLFQGTLFMMDKK

-377 MTDQDKQKLKKKYG
+377 MTDQDKQQLKKKYG
-391 NLIELNIQVMVI
+391 NLIELNTQVMVI

-440 TPFYKNKNKINI
+440 TPFYKKQNKI

-458 LTPATKEIISIAPE
+458 LKPATKEIIKLAPE

-483 VVNDKYLKNQK
+483 VINDKYLKNQK

-508 KEKREQNFLKGL
+508 KEKREQNFLKSL
-520 TTDNQ
+520 TTENQ
-525 TLLITT
+525 NLLITT

-537 QSLGLKVMLIYIG
+537 QSLGLKVMLIYVG
-550 LYLGIIFAISS
+550 LYLGSS
-561 VTVLA
+561 VTILA

-608 LSVAIFH
+608 LAVALFH
-615 ATVGLT
+615 AAVGLT

-627 KMLADIKVGKS
+627 KMLADIKIGKS

-657 YKISKRIIKE
+657 YKISKRIIKD

>member
-57 IIEIMNY
+57 IIAIMNY

-111 ETIVIGFFSLIV
+111 ETIVIGLFSLLV

-136 ILTAKLFEADLSNY
+136 ILTAKLFEVNLSNY

-185 LINLLTATKQNE
+185 LINLLTENKQNE
-197 KVKFRNKYTV
+197 KVKFRNKYTI

-221 YYLLFQGTLFMMDKK
+221 YHLLFQGTLFMMDKK

-316 FNNDIEENNQQDFTI
+316 FNNDIEENNKQDFTI

-338 EGEYTNL
+338 EDEYTDL
-345 NQIITNKY
+345 NQIIKNKD
-353 FKQEV
+353 FQKEV
-358 KEYTKYDIYNIKNL
+358 KEYTKYNIYNIKNI
-372 TTINM
+372 TTTTM
-377 MTDQDKQKLKKKYG
+377 MTEKDKQKLKKKYG
-391 NLIELNIQVMVI
+391 NILELNTKVMFI

-411 MNIQNKPKINIKED
+411 INIQKEQPINIKEN

-440 TPFYKNKNKINI
+440 TPFYKNQNKINI
-452 NINNNY
+452 NDNY
-458 LTPATKEIISIAPE
+458 LKPATKEIINLAPE

-483 VVNDKYLKNQK
+483 VINDKYLKNQK
-494 PIQSI
+494 PIQTI

-508 KEKREQNFLKGL
+508 KEKREQNLLKSL
-520 TTDNQ
+520 TTENQ
-525 TLLITT
+525 NLLITT

-537 QSLGLKVMLIYIG
+537 QSLGLKVMLIYVG

-561 VTVLA
+561 VTILA

-608 LSVAIFH
+608 LAVALFH
-615 ATVGLT
+615 AAVGLT

-627 KMLADIKVGKS
+627 KMLADIKIGKS

-657 YKISKRIIKE
+657 YKISKRIIKD

>member
-57 IIEIMNY
+57 IIIIMNY

-111 ETIVIGFFSLIV
+111 ETIVIGLFSLLV

-136 ILTAKLFEADLSNY
+136 ILTAKLFEVNLSNY
-150 TFVFSEK
+150 TFIFSEK

-165 FGLIFVLVMIFNII
+165 FGLIFILVMIFNII

-185 LINLLTATKQNE
+185 LINLLTANKQNE
-197 KVKFRNKYTV
+197 KVKFRNKYLV
-207 TISFILAIVLIAYA
+207 TISFILAIALIAYA
-221 YYLLFQGTLFMMDKK
+221 YHLLFQETLFMMDKK
-236 TLTMII
+236 TLIMII
-242 SGSLGT
+242 SGSIGT

-261 ITKKIKKIYYKDLN
+261 ITKKIKKVYYKDLN

-306 LACSVTMTNA
+306 LACSVTMTNV
-316 FNNDIEENNQQDFTI
+316 FNNDIENNNKQDFTI

-338 EGEYTNL
+338 ENEYTDL
-345 NQIITNKY
+345 NQIINNKD
-353 FKQEV
+353 FQKEV
-358 KEYTKYDIYNIKNL
+358 KEYTKYNIYNIKNI
-372 TTINM
+372 TTTTM
-377 MTDQDKQKLKKKYG
+377 MTEKDKQNLKKKYG
-391 NLIELNIQVMVI
+391 NILELNTKVMFI
-403 KQSDYNNI
+403 KQSDYNKI
-411 MNIQNKPKINIKED
+411 MNIQKEQPINIKEN

-440 TPFYKNKNKINI
+440 TPFYKNQNKINV
-452 NINNNY
+452 NNNY
-458 LTPATKEIISIAPE
+458 LKPATKEIINLAPE

-483 VVNDKYLKNQK
+483 VINDKYLKNQK
-494 PIQSI
+494 PVQTI

-508 KEKREQNFLKGL
+508 KEKREQNLLKSL

-537 QSLGLKVMLIYIG
+537 QSLGLKVMLIYVG

-561 VTVLA
+561 VTILA

-583 KELGASNKMI
+583 KKLGASNKMI
-593 NKALFTQIA
+593 NKALFIQIA

-608 LSVAIFH
+608 LAVALFH
-615 ATVGLT
+615 AAVGLT
-621 EINSLI
+621 EINSLL
-627 KMLADIKVGKS
+627 KMLADIKIGKS

-657 YKISKRIIKE
+657 YKISKRIIKD